1 MNDHLSTDQRQ
12 LELATLRKISDS
24 VVLDAAT
31 IAQRKAWLAAGA
43 AAEAAGREGLD
54 QNALLASLQSELIP
68 AAKPVRELAESTFD
82 WSWGAVGMAAVLL
95 IGATVIGSLSYRW
108 PERMPPER
116 KLQLVERDRT
126 APREMRR
133 AGEPRT
139 LRSETPSSN
148 LPGSAV
154 AADAGESSWDDL
166 DSRIESTYTAIQAL
180 ETKPRGVDATLT
192 EFENQIRQ
200 LSEEVAAES
209 L

>member
-1 MNDHLSTDQRQ
+1 MNDHLSTDQRR

-43 AAEAAGREGLD
+43 AVEAAGREGLD
-54 QNALLASLQSELIP
+54 QSALLASLQNELIP
-68 AAKPVRELAESTFD
+68 AAKPAREPVESTFD

-116 KLQLVERDRT
+116 KLQLVERSPQT
-126 APREMRR
+126 PRVQRR

-139 LRSETPSSN
+139 LRSNS
-148 LPGSAV
+148 PGSAV

-180 ETKPRGVDATLT
+180 ETQPRGMDQSLT
-192 EFENQIRQ
+192 EFENQLRQ

>member
-68 AAKPVRELAESTFD
+68 AAKPVREPAESTFD

-116 KLQLVERDRT
+116 KLQLVERDRS

-133 AGEPRT
+133 EPRT
-139 LRSETPSSN
+139 LRSNSPANSP
-148 LPGSAV
+148 PGSPAV